1 MLSIG
6 FILTSLIVVL
16 VPGTGVIYTVSTAL
30 AGSRRQSII
39 AAVGC
44 TLGIVPH
51 LAAGIL
57 GISALLH
64 ISARIFQI
72 VKIAGVI
79 YLVYMGYNLIKNSNM
94 IDFKDEEYNEKDLK
108 IIGKGVLLNL
118 LNPKLT
124 LFFLSFL
131 PQFLVDSK
139 TSYSTQMIFLSLVF
153 MGMTFIVFALYG
165 VLANSFKRLIQS
177 SRKITQRI
185 LQCFGVLLL
194 CFAAK
199 LAISDN

>member
-72 VKIAGVI
+72 VKIVGVI

-131 PQFLVDSK
+131 PQFLVSSEI
-139 TSYSTQMIFLSLVF
+139 SYSAQMIFLSLVF
-153 MGMTFIVFALYG
+153 MGMTFIVFVLYG

-185 LQCFGVLLL
+185 QQSFGVLLL
-194 CFAAK
+194 GFAAK
-199 LAISDN
+199 LAVSEN

>member
-44 TLGIVPH
+44 TIGIIPH

-72 VKIAGVI
+72 VKIVGVF
-79 YLVYMGYNLIKNSNM
+79 YLVYLGYNLIKNNNM

-131 PQFLVDSK
+131 PQFLVNSEIN
-139 TSYSTQMIFLSLVF
+139 YSTQMIFLSLVF
-153 MGMTFIVFALYG
+153 MGMTFIVFVLYG

-185 LQCFGVLLL
+185 QQSFGVILLG
-194 CFAAK
+194 FAAK